1 MEDMKSG
8 SEKEEKCCQEKERRK
23 MLPRERKDSWKRNE
37 KWVTLSGERQAIKKK
52 TLPNHLSL
60 SLFLLYSNNSRH
72 FVALEERILSYIM
85 YWTKRDHFTSSFF
98 LPFKLFPRLS
108 FILPSSLSY
117 SLSLPGHEFCLKVS
131 WKTRRERE
139 EETTWLDGEPSRT
152 GIFSPPPLSSLFFF
166 PSFQPSFPKWLFLGA
181 PVTNINAHLWKYTQP
196 GPVSPFLMSLARDEK
211 KGKRD
216 GREAC

>member
-1 MEDMKSG
+1 MSDTFRRKTSN
-8 SEKEEKCCQEKERRK
+8 KEEDPSK
-23 MLPRERKDSWKRNE
+23 PSP
-37 KWVTLSGERQAIKKK
+37 S
-52 TLPNHLSL
+52 LSL
-60 SLFLLYSNNSRH
+60 SFFLPLFLSYSNNSRH

-152 GIFSPPPLSSLFFF
+152 GIFSPPPLSSLFSFHPFLLAF
-166 PSFQPSFPKWLFLGA
+166 PSDSSWVLL
-181 PVTNINAHLWKYTQP
+181 
-196 GPVSPFLMSLARDEK
+196 SLT
-211 KGKRD
+211 
-216 GREAC
+216 